1 VTEFIPLT
9 LRRSHG
15 PPIIADVVFD
25 AELNIDRQAV
35 YRDGVAAMEAKIA
48 EFVMKA
54 REEAAAAG
62 FTVLVKDT
70 GLMDEPD
77 RHAYRL
83 TLTFGKPKHA
93 D

>member
-25 AELNIDRQAV
+25 AELQIDRLAAQ
-35 YRDGVAAMEAKIA
+35 RDGMAEMQAKIV
-48 EFVMKA
+48 EFIQKA

-77 RHAYRL
+77 RAGYRM
-83 TLTFGKPKHA
+83 TLTFGKPQP
-93 D
+93 